1 MPLNK
6 PFLKDF
12 KHMSKK
18 HLIILSFIPGL
29 LFPQFAIG
37 DNVALA
43 QENEETKTTD
53 VFAETGLSSIENEK
67 FYGNI
72 QDDNF
77 IEQVAATPIHAIA
90 ISDNPEKETFS
101 KMVIVT
107 AYSSTP
113 DQTDSTP
120 FTTASGTNVRD
131 GVIASNF
138 LKFGAKVQ
146 FPKLYGDKIFVVED
160 RMAPKNN
167 HKMDIWFPDRQSAK
181 QFGVKFTEVVIL
193 D

>member
-1 MPLNK
+1 
-6 PFLKDF
+6 
-12 KHMSKK
+12 MSKK

-37 DNVALA
+37 NNVALA
-43 QENEETKTTD
+43 QEDEETGAKD
-53 VFAETGLSSIENEK
+53 VFIATDSATTENEY

-77 IEQVAATPIHAIA
+77 IEQVATAPIQAIKINNDTQKA
-90 ISDNPEKETFS
+90 IIS

-131 GVIASNF
+131 GIIASNF

-146 FPKLYGDKIFVVED
+146 FPKLYGDKIFIVED

-193 D
+193 N

>member
-1 MPLNK
+1 MLLDKPL
-6 PFLKDF
+6 FKDF

-43 QENEETKTTD
+43 QENEEIKATH
-53 VFAETGLSSIENEK
+53 VFAETGQSSIENEK

-77 IEQVAATPIHAIA
+77 IEQVATTPTQAIEINNNAEKA
-90 ISDNPEKETFS
+90 ITS

-120 FTTASGTNVRD
+120 FTTAAGTTVRD

-146 FPKLYGDKIFVVED
+146 FTELYGDKIFVVED